1 MDLKKHFE
9 TATEKFEFTVNLGGW
24 KGKKVLEFT
33 PKDPEY
39 RYSDGHVSE
48 LSMFGKSMNVKSIT
62 KGGLMLY
69 SFDILDN
76 QITAKIKWEDI
87 ELGNTLDE
95 PEEIPG
101 FEGTKEALNNL
112 SIFK

>member
-1 MDLKKHFE
+1 MDLKKYFE

-24 KGKKVLEFT
+24 RKKKVLEFS
-33 PKDPEY
+33 PKSPEWK
-39 RYSDGHVSE
+39 YSTGSVSE
-48 LSMFGKSMNVKSIT
+48 LSMLGKSMNVKSIT

-69 SFDILDN
+69 SFDLLDN
-76 QITAKIKWEDI
+76 QITAKIKWKDV

-95 PEEIPG
+95 PKDIPG
-101 FEGTKEALNNL
+101 FEGTKKSLDNL